1 MPPQSSPDQV
11 GQRYPDGGSYA
22 QDTAEGERLPYRQ
35 PATSYGRGDPL
46 QRREEA
52 GGGLLGRVKS
62 LFGADSGGAQSQPTY
77 SQPPTRL
84 PPHLL
89 GQPDL
94 QAKYQYGQQHQ
105 SQQQA
110 ARYPQPGALEADS
123 YLNSPPPQGNPEVGR
138 APLSPGTY
146 PGMPQPQMQREGIL
160 PNMHE
165 MGLEDRGGVYSGAVP
180 PPSPQQQGAQPYGAY
195 PNSQMQQPLPT
206 LSAQEVSAGL
216 VTPPGPQ
223 LAQVPPEPQVF
234 VHGDNIV
241 MILRPREFFR
251 KKAAIAAAGPQS
263 LQVFSDFER
272 VMTRFRAGPGQRAM
286 GTADL
291 LESSG
296 AVKAAAVQELN
307 RLAEEFEGQMQ
318 ALDQQDGEGAGQ
330 AAERFAMLE
339 DFVARCQAA
348 VAREAELHLA
358 SVAPVVR
365 YVIEF
370 TTVCPASDVLKRCV
384 QEPAR
389 TVGAQR
395 GLERGAAVPRG
406 QRRADVPVLHGL
418 RGRGHAGAAAGT
430 VRGRRSNRVR
440 DAIVHPPTVCLSD
453 SVA

>member
-11 GQRYPDGGSYA
+11 SQRYPDPGSYA
-22 QDTAEGERLPYRQ
+22 QDTAEGERQPYRQ
-35 PATSYGRGDPL
+35 TPASYGRGEPL

-52 GGGLLGRVKS
+52 EGGLFGRLKS
-62 LFGADSGGAQSQPTY
+62 LFGTDGGGAQSQSAY
-77 SQPPTRL
+77 AQPPTRL

-94 QAKYQYGQQHQ
+94 QPQFQYGQQ
-105 SQQQA
+105 QA
-110 ARYPQPGALEADS
+110 PRYPQPGALEADN
-123 YLNSPPPQGNPEVGR
+123 YLTTPPPQGNPDAGR
-138 APLSPGTY
+138 LPFTPGTY
-146 PGMPQPQMQREGIL
+146 PGIPQPQVQRESI
-160 PNMHE
+160 PPSMRE

-195 PNSQMQQPLPT
+195 PNTQLQQPVPP
-206 LSAQEVSAGL
+206 LSAQEVSGGL

-286 GTADL
+286 GTAEL

-296 AVKAAAVQELN
+296 AVKAGAVQELN
-307 RLAEEFEGQMQ
+307 RLAEDFEGQML
-318 ALDQQDGEGAGQ
+318 ALDQQEGEGAGQ

-339 DFVARCQAA
+339 DFAARCQAA
-348 VAREAELHLA
+348 VAREGELHLA
-358 SVAPVVR
+358 SVGPVVR
-365 YVIEF
+365 YVALS
-370 TTVCPASDVLKRCV
+370 CWPL
-384 QEPAR
+384 
-389 TVGAQR
+389 
-395 GLERGAAVPRG
+395 
-406 QRRADVPVLHGL
+406 L
-418 RGRGHAGAAAGT
+418 RYRLT
-430 VRGRRSNRVR
+430 
-440 DAIVHPPTVCLSD
+440 CE
-453 SVA
+453 